1 MSVTH
6 LIKTPNQKNKYIRT
20 TQISLQKESQVPTGQ
35 EKGKRGP
42 NWGRKGPKKSINR
55 GGQLILTIVI

>member
-6 LIKTPNQKNKYIRT
+6 LIKTPNQKNKYNRMPH
-20 TQISLQKESQVPTGQ
+20 ISLQKESQVLT
-35 EKGKRGP
+35 ELIKRKKRTKLGKKR
-42 NWGRKGPKKSINR
+42 PKMSINR